1 MNILSKL
8 LLAVTLFVFC
18 LSLPGCYFFPREEP
32 VLAPPLIKPD
42 RVTYNVVEAVRGEI
56 ENSIRGSG
64 YFVAEIQENLFF
76 KFRGG
81 RLKNIYV
88 RLGDFVNKGDLVA
101 ELETDDLEMQ
111 IKQQEILVEKAR
123 LSYERCKIE
132 SPPGDD
138 YNIKM
143 AEMELESAMLQL
155 EYLETEL
162 EKSRRFSA
170 SFETDKL
177 EMQIKQQEILV
188 EKARLSYERCK
199 IESPPGDDYNIKMA
213 EMELESAMLQ
223 MEYLETELEKSRLFS
238 TISGKIIYI
247 SDSLPGDYVN
257 AYQNLLRV
265 ADTESLL
272 LEYKGDKAAYF
283 SLGTEV
289 EVNIDDKV
297 YTGEVVFNASNAPIE
312 ELEKYKDTVRIKVE
326 ELPEDVR
333 LGQKAD
339 IKLVIARKEN
349 ALIIPRNS
357 VYLNLGDPYIYV
369 LENNVRTERYVKLGI
384 ESSTMVEIVEGL
396 QDGELVIK

>member
-1 MNILSKL
+1 MLQLNRMNILSKL

-143 AEMELESAMLQL
+143 AEMELESAMLQ
-155 EYLETEL
+155 
-162 EKSRRFSA
+162 
-170 SFETDKL
+170 
-177 EMQIKQQEILV
+177 
-188 EKARLSYERCK
+188 
-199 IESPPGDDYNIKMA
+199 
-213 EMELESAMLQ
+213 
-223 MEYLETELEKSRLFS
+223 MEYLETEFEKSRLFS